1 MATFILVF
9 IILLAFVL
17 MTKGILKQEVAMPL
31 VALGAIIL
39 AGDHEGMK
47 ALHSGFS
54 EFSRIAVLFTA
65 VAVPAHILQRSNLL
79 NWIGMW
85 IGELIGKVYIKT
97 KVNISFLVPAF
108 SLVMVYVMAAL
119 FHNTTSILV
128 SSLIIFVICKS
139 YKLKALPVLAGAL
152 VASNLG
158 GFSTRWGDTPN
169 IVEASQWGLTHQDFF
184 REIMPINLS
193 SLVLLIVVVSWW
205 LFNTMKKEA
214 SKKGTKFEAAFA
226 MIQFRNSRRDM
237 SLDLPLVRI
246 GLLGLVVAII
256 GPLFFIKYELAFSA
270 FAIILSV
277 LGDYSEHRSETLL
290 ALGIETY
297 ATLASI
303 FVLAQVLAHS
313 TIGIGNT
320 IQHWLSQSG
329 MSVWAI
335 AVASYVGTLLT
346 EAASWA
352 SAATPIVHSQAPTHL
367 AAWALGSGIFAGS
380 SSLVTAASAGI
391 ILSQETKN
399 YPEGSRITFGS
410 YVIFGLLFSIFILG
424 YYILVLSLFFR

>member
-1 MATFILVF
+1 MATFILIF

-17 MTKGILKQEVAMPL
+17 MTKGTLKQEVAMPL

-47 ALHSGFS
+47 ALHNGFS
-54 EFSRIAVLFTA
+54 EFSRIAILFTA

-85 IGELIGKVYIKT
+85 IGELIGKVFIKT
-97 KVNISFLVPAF
+97 KTNITFLVPAF
-108 SLVMVYVMAAL
+108 SLIMVYVMAAL

-184 REIMPINLS
+184 REIMPINIG

-205 LFNTMKKEA
+205 LFNTMKTEA
-214 SKKGTKFEAAFA
+214 SKKGTKFEAAFS

-237 SLDLPLVRI
+237 SLDMRLVCV
-246 GLLGLVVAII
+246 GLLGLVIAII
-256 GPLFFIKYELAFSA
+256 GPLFFLKYELAFSA
-270 FAIILSV
+270 LAIIISV

-313 TIGIGNT
+313 SIGIGSS

-329 MSVWAI
+329 MSVWTI

-424 YYILVLSLFFR
+424 YYILVLSLFFY

>member
-1 MATFILVF
+1 METIILIFV
-9 IILLAFVL
+9 ILLAFAL

-39 AGDHEGMK
+39 AGDHEGMR
-47 ALHSGFS
+47 ALHDGFA

-65 VAVPAHILQRSNLL
+65 VAVPAHILQRSNFL

-85 IGELIGKVYIKT
+85 IGELIGKVFIKT
-97 KVNISFLVPAF
+97 KVNIVILVPAF

-169 IVEASQWGLTHQDFF
+169 IVEASQWGLTHRDFF
-184 REIMPINLS
+184 REIMPINIS
-193 SLVLLIVVVSWW
+193 SLVLLIGAVSWW
-205 LFNTMKKEA
+205 LWNVMKKET
-214 SKKGTKFEAAFA
+214 SKKGTKFETAFA
-226 MIQFRNSRRDM
+226 MIQFRNSLRDM
-237 SLDLPLVRI
+237 SLDLRLVRV
-246 GLLGLVVAII
+246 GLLGLVIAII
-256 GPLFFIKYELAFSA
+256 GPLFFLKYELAFSA

-277 LGDYSEHRSETLL
+277 LGDYSEHRSEALL

-313 TIGIGNT
+313 SIGIGNS

-391 ILSQETKN
+391 ILVQETKN
-399 YPEGSRITFGS
+399 NPEGSRITFGS
-410 YVIFGLLFSIFILG
+410 YVIFGLLFSLFMLG
-424 YYILVLSLFFR
+424 YYIVALSLLLR